1 MNTCYD
7 LPENPTKLE
16 FEAVEE
22 GPTED
27 EDGTFAAEVE
37 VDRDRLMDLGSPRK
51 YEEALKYEGPLIEFS
66 MMSKQK
72 SKRPKA
78 HNSRTGSLSFNERQL
93 KRQAKKYEFPS
104 TINETRTTQGQTTS
118 VVTTPKADWGNL
130 RNGKRSPFDFGC
142 CCCPCCCSV
151 RQRTSTR
158 TCRSTPLSSC
168 LAAASFVSGEGGFGR
183 GLHSEMIGDGR
194 DKRVERE
201 TTTVTIWDFPPQK
214 NRSKTNGKAT
224 LESFYRGSN
233 FSSDAGASA

>member
-66 MMSKQK
+66 MSKQK

-78 HNSRTGSLSFNERQL
+78 H
-93 KRQAKKYEFPS
+93 K
-104 TINETRTTQGQTTS
+104 TRGQ
-118 VVTTPKADWGNL
+118 V
-130 RNGKRSPFDFGC
+130 
-142 CCCPCCCSV
+142 
-151 RQRTSTR
+151 
-158 TCRSTPLSSC
+158 
-168 LAAASFVSGEGGFGR
+168 
-183 GLHSEMIGDGR
+183 H
-194 DKRVERE
+194 
-201 TTTVTIWDFPPQK
+201 
-214 NRSKTNGKAT
+214 
-224 LESFYRGSN
+224 
-233 FSSDAGASA
+233 